1 MGFKDWAE
9 EVDIILNCDDDEL
22 RVKHEEEF
30 G

>member
-1 MGFKDWAE
+1 MGFRDWAE